1 MILVKKEKDL
11 EKQECPECLENFKD
25 MYEEIAENLE
35 NS

>member
-1 MILVKKEKDL
+1 MMLVKKEKDL
-11 EKQECPECLENFKD
+11 QKQDCPECFENFGD